1 MEPLRITF
9 RLKAPLALGFPW
21 INLDALLAHV
31 KLREELGERYY
42 ALPTKVP
49 AVGEVDL
56 PLRRWRDLYVASV
69 SLIDGRPEL
78 PGEFRVFSYFKRGD
92 FPFTRG
98 RVSRSRGFFKD
109 FYLRL
114 PYVTAATVVFYCTG
128 EKEEVE
134 RLARLVPALGKD
146 RNIGFGLVREAAVEE
161 VEEERGLTW
170 RGLAMRPIPVRYL
183 RWFEEAVQLAYKP
196 PYWAKESVALCAV
209 PFTRVELAG

>member
-1 MEPLRITF
+1 MEPLRVTF
-9 RLKAPLALGFPW
+9 RLKSPLALGFPW
-21 INLDALLAHV
+21 INLDALLAHA

-49 AVGEVDL
+49 AVGEVEL

-69 SLIDGRPEL
+69 SLIDGEPRLPE
-78 PGEFRVFSYFKRGD
+78 GFSLFHYFKRGD
-92 FPFTRG
+92 LPFTRG
-98 RVSRSRGFFKD
+98 KVSRSRGFFKD
-109 FYLRL
+109 YYLRL
-114 PYVTAATVVFYCTG
+114 PYIPAATVVFYCTG

-146 RNIGFGLVREAAVEE
+146 RNIGFGLVREVVVEE
-161 VEEERGLTW
+161 VEEERGLVW
-170 RGLAMRPIPVRYL
+170 RSLAMRPIPIRYL

-209 PFTRVELAG
+209 PFTRVELA